1 MSSVWTFRL
10 KRRKRFSIDSPSCD
24 RTSAKSASR
33 NAEIRCVP
41 SVPYKAW
48 PDTLQPI
55 HGSFCNKHPYVHG
68 NELRTASMTR
78 TDARMC
84 SCAGLSRRYFTT
96 VRTAWFVE
104 TLDGTKGMVHQRC
117 FFVFFQHLHGT
128 VHVMNAHDVTDAQRS
143 HTAGLRFRCCKP
155 ACEPK
160 SFQRLPKL
168 DRRTRIVH
176 ALEVSESTCARKL

>member
-10 KRRKRFSIDSPSCD
+10 KRRKRFSIDSPSFD

-48 PDTLQPI
+48 RDALQRI
-55 HGSFCNKHPYVHG
+55 HGSFCNEHPYVHG

-78 TDARMC
+78 TDAGMC

-96 VRTAWFVE
+96 ARTAWFVE
-104 TLDGTKGMVHQRC
+104 TLDGTQAW
-117 FFVFFQHLHGT
+117 FISDVFS
-128 VHVMNAHDVTDAQRS
+128 DR
-143 HTAGLRFRCCKP
+143 
-155 ACEPK
+155 K
-160 SFQRLPKL
+160 S
-168 DRRTRIVH
+168 
-176 ALEVSESTCARKL
+176 

>member
-55 HGSFCNKHPYVHG
+55 HGSFCNEHPYVHG

-78 TDARMC
+78 TDAGMY
-84 SCAGLSRRYFTT
+84 SCAGLSRRCTEIFHY
-96 VRTAWFVE
+96 R
-104 TLDGTKGMVHQRC
+104 
-117 FFVFFQHLHGT
+117 
-128 VHVMNAHDVTDAQRS
+128 AHCLVSLNSAPF
-143 HTAGLRFRCCKP
+143 HTMMSG
-155 ACEPK
+155 
-160 SFQRLPKL
+160 
-168 DRRTRIVH
+168 DRR
-176 ALEVSESTCARKL
+176 E